1 MKTKMIHYIETKL
14 LNDLPQFKYFILA
27 EDYDKDNARVY
38 TIFSTVV
45 EGGKVIEYHVV
56 YIGGGTR
63 DDDSCGIKEILS
75 GDTKVHV
82 VSIKGI
88 TFAV

>member
-45 EGGKVIEYHVV
+45 EGGKVIPL
-56 YIGGGTR
+56 I
-63 DDDSCGIKEILS
+63 
-75 GDTKVHV
+75 DT
-82 VSIKGI
+82 
-88 TFAV
+88 T